1 MGSLAQLA
9 ASLSALPQVAVL
21 HRAAA
26 AACLQLRDLHGR
38 SRWSS
43 AAAAA
48 HVGVRTMAA
57 MPQQLSEDDIDA
69 VTSPEVAQHLN
80 LSAEGDVVYPEGR
93 LLNNIQHH
101 WQLLQQC
108 QSSQAYTQTISFDEF
123 GHR

>member
-1 MGSLAQLA
+1 MGSLTQLA
-9 ASLSALPQVAVL
+9 ASLSALPSVGML
-21 HRAAA
+21 HNAAA

-38 SRWSS
+38 SRWWS
-43 AAAAA
+43 AAAAPD
-48 HVGVRTMAA
+48 GVRFMAA
-57 MPQQLSEDDIDA
+57 MPQQLSED
-69 VTSPEVAQHLN
+69 EVAAEASSEAVKHLN

-108 QSSQAYTQTISFDEF
+108 QSSQSYTQKVSFDEF